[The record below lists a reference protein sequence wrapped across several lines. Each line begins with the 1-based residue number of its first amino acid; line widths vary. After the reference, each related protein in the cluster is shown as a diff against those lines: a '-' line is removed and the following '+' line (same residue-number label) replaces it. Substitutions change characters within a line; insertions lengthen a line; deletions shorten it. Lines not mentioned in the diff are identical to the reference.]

1 MSSSPLEASLYK
13 QGEWNE
19 STHATYKIIHATTF
33 GALNIS
39 LSALESPR
47 VPKPEETAPAAND
60 IISIGGVDYDR
71 YPLTPGLNDAPAR
84 MSPVVVAQFISDTNL
99 ATKTKA
105 ANLALERTAMATVL
119 ITVSPTMRQNLD
131 NIPGS
136 ASAMASH
143 DPYAVWP
150 FLIRAVTTPGARRA
164 MKVFQDLC
172 ELTMNDELRDHAAYA
187 AHLRGVLQEFTQLFA
202 DHRQN
207 ALPNTVSIDV
217 LGSVVYLNGI
227 LTSRSRAQF
236 QFIVDKTLA
245 AVAQMSDLPPPGD
258 LIAIFHSFA
267 LNLRNDAPI
276 AEPVMGYVAPAVK
289 TSAPLAVK
297 KCVTCKASFVPM
309 LEHHTFCTSCSRAG
323 ITAQRATRAAAETK
337 ALVSP
342 AAPPTPVAVVETYS
356 REQWEAC
363 LSPQMQQLMAF

>member
-1 MSSSPLEASLYK
+1 
-13 QGEWNE
+13 
-19 STHATYKIIHATTF
+19 
-33 GALNIS
+33 
-39 LSALESPR
+39 
-47 VPKPEETAPAAND
+47 V
-60 IISIGGVDYDR
+60 
-71 YPLTPGLNDAPAR
+71 
-84 MSPVVVAQFISDTNL
+84 
-99 ATKTKA
+99 
-105 ANLALERTAMATVL
+105 
-119 ITVSPTMRQNLD
+119 
-131 NIPGS
+131 
-136 ASAMASH
+136 
-143 DPYAVWP
+143 
-150 FLIRAVTTPGARRA
+150 
-164 MKVFQDLC
+164 
-172 ELTMNDELRDHAAYA
+172 NDELRDHAAYA

-323 ITAQRATRAAAETK
+323 ITAQRATRAAAKTK

-363 LSPQMQQLMAF
+363 QSPQMQQLMALQRSSGAVESYPSVASPYGKLMQSLSGLVAGADSPAVELPRSQYMAAVPGPLYSPYAMTDMVLTAPLLEFYTDTGATYHCTNDLRFLARVSQCQVFCGGIGSGITFTHVGLDLRFPVGLRKIFYAKDGACLTSPGYLITTGRAAFVQ